1 MDLSFNIEPAPAYSV
16 LILISTNAVGGPGK
30 GIIQILPELKRG
42 RAVDPELLTFHRHG
56 SKESLFVAAC
66 RQHGVEVNALAQ
78 AFNYD
83 PSPLLPLLRRVRRG
97 HTILQT
103 HGYKENIFGLIVKM
117 LTGCPWVAFM
127 HGTTDENL
135 KVRMYHGLDRKVVR
149 FADRIVCVS
158 GGLARRL
165 VPTRFCRKVR
175 IVPNAIERRS
185 YEINRLIV
193 MGWKRRQNLSQW
205 PVITCVG
212 RLSPEKGH
220 RVLLDAAHGLAHSGH
235 KFHLVIVGDG
245 PERAT
250 LERMSDRLG
259 LRDWV
264 RFLGQ
269 RRDMDMIYAA
279 SDILVLPSFKEGMPN
294 VVLEAMANG
303 LAIVATRVGGVSEM
317 VRDGQEALLV
327 RPNDA
332 GELRCALERL
342 VCSPDLVH
350 ALACSAQKSLFP
362 RFSVAERVGR
372 IERIYR
378 ELAEEAG
385 WLRHL

>member
-1 MDLSFNIEPAPAYSV
+1 MDLSLNIEPAPAYSV
-16 LILISTNAVGGPGK
+16 LILISTKAVGGPGK

-42 RAVDPELLTFHRHG
+42 RVVDPELLTFHRHG
-56 SKESLFVAAC
+56 NKESVFVAAC
-66 RQHGVEVNALAQ
+66 REHGVEVSSLAQ

-83 PSPLLPLLRRVRRG
+83 PSPLLPLLRRVRHG
-97 HTILQT
+97 HTIIQT
-103 HGYKENIFGLIVKM
+103 HGYKENVFGFIVKM

-158 GGLARRL
+158 KELARRSMPARL
-165 VPTRFCRKVR
+165 YRKVR
-175 IVPNAIERRS
+175 IVPNAIEQRSS
-185 YEINRLIV
+185 YEINRPIV
-193 MGWKRRQNLSQW
+193 MCWKRRQHLSRW

-220 RVLLDAAHGLAHSGH
+220 HVLLDAARELAHSGDN
-235 KFHLVIVGDG
+235 FHLVIAGDG
-245 PERAT
+245 PERVS
-250 LERMSDRLG
+250 LERQSDRLG
-259 LRDWV
+259 LRDRV

-279 SDILVLPSFKEGMPN
+279 SDIMVLPSFKEGMPN
-294 VVLEAMANG
+294 VILEAMAHG
-303 LAIVATRVGGVSEM
+303 LAIVATCVGGVPEM
-317 VRDGQEALLV
+317 VRDGTEALLV
-327 RPNDA
+327 RPNDV
-332 GELRCALERL
+332 GELRRALERL
-342 VCSPDLVH
+342 VRSPALVR
-350 ALACSAQKSLFP
+350 ALACSARKSLFP

-372 IERIYR
+372 IERIYG

-385 WLRHL
+385 WLRY